1 MRKVLAGIM
10 LAISIILS
18 TVQAEPAHA
27 ATYETHI
34 RTYSNLAEFKRLY
47 RPSSVYA
54 VSGQAYRWN
63 NDGLR
68 GYAALYVDGVFK
80 RAQILDH
87 GWFGFRTSRDHLR
100 DNRTSRITVRIVPR
114 NSDYETRWI
123 YRWVTDVT
131 EGMRIVT
138 VARMQVGDAYVW
150 GAAGPS
156 AFDCS
161 GLVVYAYRHTTG
173 QSLPHS
179 SARLRY
185 AGRRVYTPRLGDIV
199 WTPGHVSIYA
209 GGGMVVEAANA
220 RTDVRYTRMWQ
231 RNPVYVRP

>member
-1 MRKVLAGIM
+1 MRKSLAGIV
-10 LAISIILS
+10 LALS
-18 TVQAEPAHA
+18 FAFSTFQAEPAHA
-27 ATYETHI
+27 ATYPTQI

-47 RPSSVYA
+47 RPPGHYA

-63 NDGLR
+63 NDGLQ
-68 GYAALYVDGVFK
+68 GYAALYVNGVFK

-87 GWFGFRTSRDHLR
+87 GWFGFRTSREHLR
-100 DNRTSRITVRIVPR
+100 DNRSSRITVKIVPR
-114 NSDYETRWI
+114 NRDYETRWI
-123 YRWVTDVT
+123 YRWVKDVT

-138 VARMQVGDAYVW
+138 MARMQVGDRYVW
-150 GAAGPS
+150 GAAGPD

-173 QSLPHS
+173 QTLPHG

-185 AGRRVYTPRLGDIV
+185 AGRRVYSPRAGDIV

-220 RTDVRYTRMWQ
+220 RTDVRYTVMWQ